1 MDEKNTPLA
10 AAVAAERQERAKH
23 ENELAKRREER
34 RKELEKLVR
43 EEESRRRGRRLA
55 AL

>member
-1 MDEKNTPLA
+1 MPDKNTLLA
-10 AAVAAERQERAKH
+10 SAVAAERRDRAKH
-23 ENELAKRREER
+23 ADELARRREER